1 MVCNCFLPF
10 TGIGFRWQWFQIRSY
25 KSVLP
30 TRQIRGIWSN
40 SQKWSR
46 KFAQVDCKGE
56 KMDFMQSMEKSSV
69 VCSFCHQI
77 GKIYKIN
84 LNYLFLSYFD
94 CWNSLQKNKIIYR
107 KMALITIQKWTR
119 MYLDYKRHAHRYR
132 GILRLKKSKGQIEAI
147 HQMASTLKAD
157 AMAKVQ
163 ANVKTIYSQLDGAIG
178 KQLCCKKLIFHEF
191 GQNWNY

>member
-1 MVCNCFLPF
+1 MISFHLQALGLDDNDFKFGLTKVF
-10 TGIGFRWQWFQIRSY
+10 FR
-25 KSVLP
+25 P
-30 TRQIRGIWSN
+30 G
-40 SQKWSR
+40 
-46 KFAQVDCKGE
+46 KFAEFDQIL
-56 KMDFMQSMEKSSV
+56 KSDPENLRKLIAKVKKWILCSQWKKAQWCALSV
-69 VCSFCHQI
+69 IKLVRI
-77 GKIYKIN
+77 TYKIYSN
-84 LNYLFLSYFD
+84 NYFRTLIVEIF
-94 CWNSLQKNKIIYR
+94 LQKNKIIYR

-178 KQLCCKKLIFHEF
+178 KQLF
-191 GQNWNY
+191 